1 MRKYH
6 FSEPSDNKQSQNIIQ
21 MPLSHFAGKNFWIFK
36 ATSLNRGRGI
46 HVFNT
51 LEQLYELIKQYSG
64 SATGKKIYLDSGLDF
79 RQNRNS
85 MSQTSLKTNLKQEPT
100 SLSNPNF
107 ANLKHKMNNF
117 IIQKYI
123 EKPYL
128 I

>member
-64 SATGKKIYLDSGLDF
+64 SATGKKILF
-79 RQNRNS
+79 RLYFRF
-85 MSQTSLKTNLKQEPT
+85 QTKPQFNVS
-100 SLSNPNF
+100 
-107 ANLKHKMNNF
+107 NF
-117 IIQKYI
+117 IKS
-123 EKPYL
+123 
-128 I
+128 